1 MVAGQFYRQL
11 RAQLREAGIEDDA
24 FEADLMLRHV
34 TGKGHLQYGADE
46 QLAEPQMQQLA
57 ELCRRRAARYPLQY
71 LLGSWPFYGL
81 QLAVGEGVL
90 IPRQDTETVVEA
102 ALALLK
108 DTPAPRVLD
117 LCAGTGAIGLALAA
131 NLRGAKVTLVE
142 LSPEALRYCRKNA
155 NGRAQVMAADVLGFE
170 ASQPAGGYDCIVSN
184 PPYVTQQEYEA
195 LAPERAFE
203 PKQALVAP
211 HEGLLFYEYITAHY
225 RPLLAAGGWLVFEIG
240 ASQRAAVQALL
251 HQNGYTAVGAAAD
264 LAGLDRC
271 VWGQVPG

>member
-11 RAQLREAGIEDDA
+11 RTQLREAGIEDDA
-24 FEADLMLRHV
+24 FEAELLLRHV
-34 TGKGHLQYGADE
+34 TGKGHLQYGAQE
-46 QLAEPQMQQLA
+46 QLTVGQAQQLT

-108 DTPAPRVLD
+108 NTPAPRVLD

-131 NLRGAKVTLVE
+131 NLPGASATLVE
-142 LSPEALRYCRKNA
+142 LSPAALVYCRKNA
-155 NGRAQVMAADVLGFE
+155 QGKAQVIEADVLGFE
-170 ASQPAGGYDCIVSN
+170 QTQPAGVYDCIIAN

-195 LAPERAFE
+195 LAPELAFE

-240 ASQRAAVQALL
+240 AHQREAVQALL
-251 HQNGYTAVGAAAD
+251 CQNGYEQVGATAD

-271 VWGQVPG
+271 VWGCVPV